1 MEGLGIGRLIET
13 MDSMKATPSCFVL
26 ALCVLW
32 FGAPFMGASQ
42 SVNKLNVKDFAEELE
57 VSYQLKA
64 DRPLTVQLYFSE
76 DDGYTWRGP
85 LKSVSGDVGPGVIPG
100 KRKIIWNFAEEVEE
114 LWGERFRFKVKTSE
128 HYAFSMKFRE
138 GWFNVPAAISEDFG
152 EDKDLASF
160 RLRQVPG
167 WNGIEAKAPSGNYDF
182 EMHHELS
189 GTGVNS
195 KAELLGYRHRPAAL
209 GMLFSAI
216 LPGSGIPYVTYGEA
230 QNWTVEYNDRKSK
243 KGNGNFWTIAIFGG
257 AAALLANQESKAY
270 DEELTRTFGT
280 PTSAEE
286 AAQPYKIAKWG
297 LVGLSGLIYTT
308 QVVKVIRWNKRHQSD
323 MADFVSRWE

>member
-26 ALCVLW
+26 ALCVLC

-128 HYAFSMKFRE
+128 HYGFFDEVPGRVVQCARGDFR
-138 GWFNVPAAISEDFG
+138 GLRGGQGPRVIPAA
-152 EDKDLASF
+152 
-160 RLRQVPG
+160 
-167 WNGIEAKAPSGNYDF
+167 SG
-182 EMHHELS
+182 
-189 GTGVNS
+189 
-195 KAELLGYRHRPAAL
+195 A
-209 GMLFSAI
+209 
-216 LPGSGIPYVTYGEA
+216 
-230 QNWTVEYNDRKSK
+230 
-243 KGNGNFWTIAIFGG
+243 
-257 AAALLANQESKAY
+257 
-270 DEELTRTFGT
+270 
-280 PTSAEE
+280 
-286 AAQPYKIAKWG
+286 G
-297 LVGLSGLIYTT
+297 LE
-308 QVVKVIRWNKRHQSD
+308 WD
-323 MADFVSRWE
+323 